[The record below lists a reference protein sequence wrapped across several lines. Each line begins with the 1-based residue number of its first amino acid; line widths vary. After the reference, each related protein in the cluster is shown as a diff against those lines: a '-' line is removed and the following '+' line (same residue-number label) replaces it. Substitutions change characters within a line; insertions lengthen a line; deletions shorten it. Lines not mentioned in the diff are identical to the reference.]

1 MTTNEELFKLLVQIE
16 RKLDLVQS
24 TPIKTHL
31 KTKEACNYL
40 SVSPNTLT
48 RICAEHGIDPKPI
61 GGCNYYRVSD
71 LEKLFN

>member
-1 MTTNEELFKLLVQIE
+1 MTNEELFNLLVRIE
-16 RKLDLVQS
+16 GKLDQLQS
-24 TPIKTHL
+24 TPIKMYL

-48 RICAEHGIDPKPI
+48 KICVEYGIYPITI
-61 GGCNYYRVSD
+61 GGSNYYRVSD